1 MTMREKDLMCD
12 DLVQKLTTGISLNP
26 AEKSHLAECEDCM
39 ARVVTALAESAAR
52 KGTHN
57 EGSCDRPEARKALE
71 HGRRVFEREFGI
83 VFPKK

>member
-12 DLVQKLTTGISLNP
+12 DLVQKLTTGIPLTP

-39 ARVVTALAESAAR
+39 VRVVTALDESAAR
-52 KGTHN
+52 NGTHS
-57 EGSCDRPEARKALE
+57 ELSRERPEAMKALE

-83 VFPKK
+83 TFAKK